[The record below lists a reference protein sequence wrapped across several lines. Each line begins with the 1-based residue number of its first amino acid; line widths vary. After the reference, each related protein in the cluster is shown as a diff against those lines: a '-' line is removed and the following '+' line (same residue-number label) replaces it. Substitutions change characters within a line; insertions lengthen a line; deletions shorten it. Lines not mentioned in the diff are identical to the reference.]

1 MKSKSRKL
9 SLIGTIFVSMLSV
22 CSAGVSTFA
31 WFQAQANV
39 NITTSSTSTTISVA
53 KPDEYTFY
61 YFNGNGKSNYNALG
75 SFNNDFTAVP
85 SSSIENEIT
94 LWNGI
99 YPTQSMVFAV
109 VIENLDTSVSSA
121 NTVTMQIN
129 KFISNNTTKETNAS
143 HKRYVR
149 QSNYVEI
156 NIGWAIDIYSLSSSS
171 SNAYY
176 QNIYEYS
183 NGLPTKN
190 FLNTSN
196 SNSNGSSTG
205 SNKTITDHFN
215 YFYSSDDERDT
226 GLNDTGNENK
236 ELTQTVTIFDNET
249 AIASTM
255 YYFFRVYY
263 SNADIILFAEKDGDT
278 DDDIIAP
285 VDESSEDRYFA
296 QSSSGTSN
304 CYAGLT
310 FALTDISITW

>member
-53 KPDEYTFY
+53 KPDDYTFY
-61 YFNGNGKSNYNALG
+61 YYNGNGNSAYRPNG
-75 SFNNDFTAVP
+75 TFSNDFTAVP
-85 SSSIENEIT
+85 GSSIEQNNIT

-99 YPTQSMVFAV
+99 FPTQSMVFAV
-109 VIENLDTSVSSA
+109 EIDGLTRSTSS
-121 NTVTMQIN
+121 VTMQIN
-129 KFISNNTTKETNAS
+129 KFISNNTTKQSNGSATY
-143 HKRYVR
+143 KRYVKG
-149 QSNYVEI
+149 SSSVEI

-171 SNAYY
+171 SGAYY
-176 QNIYEYS
+176 TNIYEYS
-183 NGLPTKN
+183 AGIPTKN

-196 SNSNGSSTG
+196 TNASGEDTATQ
-205 SNKTITDHFN
+205 KTITDLFR
-215 YFYSSDDERDT
+215 YSYLSTDTSDS
-226 GLNDTGNENK
+226 GLNAAGTNNE
-236 ELTQTVTIFDNET
+236 LAQTVTLFNSEL
-249 AIASTM
+249 AASTTM

-263 SNADIILFAEKDGDT
+263 SNADSTLFAEKDGDT

-285 VDESSEDRYFA
+285 VDESSKNRFFA
-296 QSSSGTSN
+296 QSDEGTSN

>member
-39 NITTSSTSTTISVA
+39 NITTSTTSTTISVA

-61 YFNGNGKSNYNALG
+61 YFKGNGNSAYTPNGTFS
-75 SFNNDFTAVP
+75 NDFTAVP
-85 SSSIENEIT
+85 GSSITQNNVT

-99 YPTQSMVFAV
+99 FPTQSMVFAV
-109 VIENLDTSVSSA
+109 QIDGLTASTSR
-121 NTVTMQIN
+121 VTMQIN
-129 KFISNNTTKETNAS
+129 KFISNNTTKESSATF
-143 HKRYVR
+143 KRYVR
-149 QSNYVEI
+149 NSSSVEI
-156 NIGWAIDIYSLSSSS
+156 NIGWAIDIYSLSSFSS
-171 SNAYY
+171 SAYY
-176 QNIYEYS
+176 TNLYEYS
-183 NGLPTKN
+183 AGSPTKN

-196 SNSNGSSTG
+196 TNNTNAIGEDTG
-205 SNKTITDHFN
+205 TQNTITDLFS
-215 YFYSSDDERDT
+215 YSYASTDT
-226 GLNDTGNENK
+226 STSGLNAAGTNN
-236 ELTQTVTIFDNET
+236 ELTQTVTLFNNEL
-249 AIASTM
+249 AASTTM

-263 SNADIILFAEKDGDT
+263 SNAASTLYAEKAGDS
-278 DDDIIAP
+278 DSDAIAP
-285 VDESSEDRYFA
+285 VDESSAHRYFA